1 MKRFGIFVGVIC
13 LMAAGSGLAGEAVSS
28 DSAAAATGAVVT
40 PDPSWANPIS
50 GQVAVGYDSTYMF
63 RGANRGENAPWGQVD
78 LLTVAGEFTLNAGAW
93 YVNPVSPA
101 GAILDDANDELD
113 LYFSATTT
121 ISFVDVW
128 VGYTAYLYPE
138 AGRGATNEVGI
149 GWRSAI
155 YFIDF
160 GFSYFHDF
168 NLETNYFEYF
178 FGKNVDLNEWMVFNG
193 GFVLGNEGTQNLHGV
208 VTARLNV
215 ELTDAAA
222 LSAYIAYNFVDKGRE
237 ELGFQDRVFGG
248 ASLSVSF

>member
-1 MKRFGIFVGVIC
+1 MTRIGVITG
-13 LMAAGSGLAGEAVSS
+13 LMGWGIGGALVGGELLEVEGPWAAE
-28 DSAAAATGAVVT
+28 ATGADV
-40 PDPSWANPIS
+40 IS

-63 RGANRGENAPWGQVD
+63 RGANLGEDAPWGQVD
-78 LLTVAGEFTLNAGAW
+78 LLTVVGEYVINAGAW
-93 YVNPVSPA
+93 YVNPVTPA

-113 LYFSATTT
+113 LYVTATTT
-121 ISFVDVW
+121 ISFVDIW

-138 AGRGATNEVGI
+138 SGRGSTNEVGI

-155 YFIDF
+155 NFFDI

-168 NLETNYFEYF
+168 DLETNYYEYF
-178 FGKNVDLNEWMVFNG
+178 LSKSLDLNEFLILNG
-193 GFVLGNEGTQNLHGV
+193 GIVLGNEGTQNLHGV
-208 VTARLNV
+208 VTARLDV
-215 ELTDAAA
+215 ELSDAAA